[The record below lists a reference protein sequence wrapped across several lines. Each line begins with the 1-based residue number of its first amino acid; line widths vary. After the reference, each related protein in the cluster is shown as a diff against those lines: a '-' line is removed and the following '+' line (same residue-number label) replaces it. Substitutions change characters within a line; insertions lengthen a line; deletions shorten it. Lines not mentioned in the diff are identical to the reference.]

1 MLGSEG
7 LRVYFVAC
15 YGRLLH
21 IIVCITVQVHV
32 RTTRTDY
39 VGILFFT
46 IRPGFMAQYGAVK
59 RGTIRDCYFRDSEF
73 VAYNEYIGTLR
84 QEDRFRFGA

>member
-1 MLGSEG
+1 MYGLHARIMLEYS
-7 LRVYFVAC
+7 F
-15 YGRLLH
+15 LH
-21 IIVCITVQVHV
+21 
-32 RTTRTDY
+32 
-39 VGILFFT
+39 T

>member
-21 IIVCITVQVHV
+21 IIVCIEVQVHV

-46 IRPGFMAQYGAVK
+46 YNTSRLYGPVWCSEK
-59 RGTIRDCYFRDSEF
+59 RDHSGLLFS
-73 VAYNEYIGTLR
+73 
-84 QEDRFRFGA
+84 